1 MISSHANPLIKQIK
15 KLRQKKHRQE
25 EGLFFAEGLRVVLTA
40 LEQPEIKVAC
50 VVYAPD
56 LLTSEVA
63 TQKIQEATGRGIRCE
78 AVTAEVFA
86 GLSERDNPAGLG
98 AIIHS
103 HTRPLEGLPITPQAV
118 FVALWEA
125 SDPGNVG
132 TILRTM
138 DAVQASG
145 LILVG
150 ASTEVSHPA
159 ALKASMGTAF
169 TMPTATCTPEQLAKW
184 VEQNGLQLVATSAH
198 AQANYWQASYP
209 RPLVLLM
216 GSEQHGLPA
225 DWLGRAQQTVVIPM
239 QGQATSLNLAIA
251 TSLLLY
257 EIRRQ
262 QS

>member
-1 MISSHANPLIKQIK
+1 MISSHANPLVKQIK

-40 LEQPEIKVAC
+40 LEQSEVNVSC
-50 VVYAPD
+50 VVYAPE

-63 TQKIQEATGRGIRCE
+63 VAMINQAAGRGVRCE
-78 AVTAEVFA
+78 AVTAEVFV

-98 AIIHS
+98 AIIQT
-103 HTRPLEGLPITPQAV
+103 HTRPLATLPIPPQAV

-150 ASTEVSHPA
+150 HSTEVSHPA

-169 TMPTATCTPEQLAKW
+169 TIPTATCTSEQLEKW
-184 VEQNGLQLVATSAH
+184 VTQHQLHLVATSAH

-209 RPLVLLM
+209 RPLLLLM

-225 DWLGRAQQTVVIPM
+225 DWLNRAQQTVVIPM
-239 QGQATSLNLAIA
+239 HGQATSLNLAIA

-262 QS
+262 QP